1 MMGVINLVCWVVGIV
16 LIVVGY
22 LRAKGPWA
30 RYQQLKAQE
39 ANLARYE
46 GWRGTRLRD
55 EGPSA
60 ASIMAADL
68 RRRAQIGG
76 LVLIVGFVLV
86 LVGFAVH

>member
-1 MMGVINLVCWVVGIV
+1 MGVINLVCWVVGIV